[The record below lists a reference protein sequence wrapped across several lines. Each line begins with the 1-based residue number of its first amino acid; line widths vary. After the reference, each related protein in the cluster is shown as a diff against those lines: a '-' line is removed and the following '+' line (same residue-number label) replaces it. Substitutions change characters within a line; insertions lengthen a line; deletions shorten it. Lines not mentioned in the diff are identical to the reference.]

1 MTLKVLLVIFAA
13 LIVGYMANENNGIHP
28 FSPANANISGKTSYD
43 LAKDPDFI
51 LAVKRVVHGNCYV
64 PLGGI
69 YVSC

>member
-1 MTLKVLLVIFAA
+1 MTFKLLFAIFFA
-13 LIVGYMANENNGIHP
+13 LIIGYMANENNGL
-28 FSPANANISGKTSYD
+28 FLVSPAKANISGKINYD

-64 PLGGI
+64 PLGAI